1 MRYYYYLILVNMIVN
16 VLAYVPRILIRDRF
30 DGAVMALPIS
40 MVIGMTFLLTF
51 SYTIKRFPQQGL
63 PEMLSGVFPSALIR
77 VLMLLFSFI
86 WFTAGALSVL
96 VTANLTNYFINPSMP
111 STHVVFMYL
120 IVICFVMQGT
130 SQQVLYTVEMIF
142 ILSFPLVAFI
152 FFKAAISSGLRL
164 DSMMAVAQFYQQWPT
179 LGSIAAATY
188 IFSGYANMVIF
199 NRVFPVFTLKWLW
212 IFAPIGLS
220 ILLTT
225 MFLPIGFLGADG
237 VKDYLFPW
245 LSTAD
250 SMRVEFG
257 FVERVLYIFY
267 ILYGEIAFVS
277 VVIHFHVALEMI
289 KVTAGKNTRT
299 LSWSVTVLMCGATI
313 LMSYDLDEYPM
324 FRIGE
329 YWMSVRLAGEV
340 FLLLILLYTLYKKR
354 RSPHEA

>member
-16 VLAYVPRILIRDRF
+16 VLAYTPRILIRDRF
-30 DGAVMALPIS
+30 NGAVLALPVS
-40 MVIGMTFLLTF
+40 TVLGMAFLLTF
-51 SYTIKRFPQQGL
+51 SYAIKRFPMMGL
-63 PEMLSGVFPSALIR
+63 PEMLAGVFPSALIR
-77 VLMLLFSFI
+77 LMMLLFSTI

-111 STHVVFMYL
+111 SSHVVFMYL
-120 IVICFVMQGT
+120 IVICFVMQCK
-130 SQQVLYTVEMIF
+130 SQQVLYVVEMIF

-152 FFKAAISSGLRL
+152 FFKASISSGLRF
-164 DSMMAVAQFYQQWPT
+164 DSMMTVVQTYKQLPT
-179 LGSIAAATY
+179 VSSLASATY

-199 NRVFPVFTLKWLW
+199 NRVFPKFTMKWLW
-212 IFAPIGLS
+212 VFAPIGLS

-267 ILYGEIAFVS
+267 ILYGEIAFIS
-277 VVIHFHVALEMI
+277 VVIHFHVALELI
-289 KVTAGKNTRT
+289 KSAANKSSRTFSWCVTA
-299 LSWSVTVLMCGATI
+299 LMCGTAVF
-313 LMSYDLDEYPM
+313 MSHDLDEYPM

-329 YWMSVRLAGEV
+329 YWMSARMGGEI